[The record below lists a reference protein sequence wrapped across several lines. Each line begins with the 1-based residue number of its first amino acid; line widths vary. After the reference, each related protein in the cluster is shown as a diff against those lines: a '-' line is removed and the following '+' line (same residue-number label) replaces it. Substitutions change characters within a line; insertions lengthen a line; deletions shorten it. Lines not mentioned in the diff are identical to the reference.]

1 MTADDTDTHVQPRS
15 TIPPPPTYE
24 PEPPPPPPPDC
35 QLLDVP
41 CNPKDIK
48 WRHDTWEF
56 RGARHSH
63 RADGTTIDV
72 EEWHQH
78 WVRSC
83 MHCGRTYC
91 TAIEYGEWRYTD
103 QNTWERHDPYAH
115 LGVVLAEIQAEVQ
128 AEVQAEA
135 QAEAQAEV
143 QAE

>member
-24 PEPPPPPPPDC
+24 TGPPQPPLPDC
-35 QLLDVP
+35 ELPGIP
-41 CNPKDIK
+41 CRLEGIE
-48 WRHDTWEF
+48 WRHEYWEF
-56 RGARHSH
+56 LGSRHSH
-63 RADGTTIDV
+63 FSNGTTIDV

-83 MHCGRTYC
+83 MHCGRIYC
-91 TAIEYGEWRYTD
+91 RAAEHGEWRYTD
-103 QNTWERHDPYAH
+103 QNTWERLDPFAH